1 MYVERRFKGVWYP
14 VNPPP
19 QVEMQVKYRSR
30 DFELNFGQYMDPPSD
45 LELLAEQGLPFD
57 ERAPLRV
64 HSWYMSRNY
73 PLFGDLAGVRGG
85 DAIIEPRGLPEDV
98 SQGVRVRSGWTHSH
112 SWMTL
117 SEMAGFFSNS
127 EEAKD
132 SIGFTGLR
140 EHLRRIAAEYNINE
154 DDVRIVFFF
163 DS

>member
-1 MYVERRFKGVWYP
+1 MYVERRNQGIWYP

-19 QVEMQVKYRSR
+19 P
-30 DFELNFGQYMDPPSD
+30 FEIQPRWGSPEGELDFGQYMDPPSD
-45 LELLAEQGLPFD
+45 LELLAEQGFPFE
-57 ERAPLRV
+57 ERAPVRV
-64 HSWYMSRNY
+64 HQWHMSRNY
-73 PLFGDLAGVRGG
+73 QLFGDLAGVRGG

-98 SQGVRVRSGWTHSH
+98 SQGVRERSGWTHSH

-117 SEMAGFFSNS
+117 SEIAGFYRNS
-127 EEAKD
+127 QEAKD